1 LFYPYWKGRQIVPP
15 LSKEV
20 FYELLKLGMDLNDV
34 LFILENG
41 FDCGEK
47 RRKNIIEKCL
57 IRKNKVLKV
66 VVELKVSKKGNEYWK
81 IRHVGMYGR

>member
-1 LFYPYWKGRQIVPP
+1 MLVPP
-15 LSKEV
+15 LNKEV
-20 FYELLKLGMDLNDV
+20 WHELMRLGMDLNDV

-81 IRHVGMYGR
+81 DKTCRNVW